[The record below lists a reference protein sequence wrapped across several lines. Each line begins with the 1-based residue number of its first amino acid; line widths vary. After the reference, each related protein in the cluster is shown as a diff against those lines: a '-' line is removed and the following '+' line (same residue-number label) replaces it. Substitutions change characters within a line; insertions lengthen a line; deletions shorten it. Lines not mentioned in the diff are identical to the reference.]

1 MVRLGSGR
9 FGVGFWV
16 GFRVGLRARDF
27 PTGECSPGPP
37 LIIRTVDQNIQ
48 WYHDFYAVCVLSA

>member
-16 GFRVGLRARDF
+16 GFWVGLRARDILNLGLYVRKVF
-27 PTGECSPGPP
+27 EFTPK
-37 LIIRTVDQNIQ
+37 LVRIK
-48 WYHDFYAVCVLSA
+48 